1 MTSLLPS
8 STGGRHG
15 AQRSDS
21 TNLNVINLN
30 IIDMSESID
39 LILLIVVGF
48 VILIFHARA
57 DYLISNGYDS
67 SEELNKAIVRDIV
80 IIILYLFIK
89 YIIINL

>member
-15 AQRSDS
+15 AERSGS
-21 TNLNVINLN
+21 TNLDIINLN
-30 IIDMSESID
+30 IIDMSENID
-39 LILLIVVGF
+39 LILLVVICF
-48 VILIFHARA
+48 IILIFHARA

-67 SEELNKAIVRDIV
+67 GEELNKAIVRDIV
-80 IIILYLFIK
+80 IVTLYLFIK